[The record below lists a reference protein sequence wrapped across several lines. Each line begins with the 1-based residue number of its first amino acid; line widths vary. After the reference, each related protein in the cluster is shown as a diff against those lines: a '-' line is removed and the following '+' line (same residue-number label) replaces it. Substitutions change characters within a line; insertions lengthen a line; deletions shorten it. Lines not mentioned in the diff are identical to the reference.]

1 MAAEINRDPWATLD
15 EIMGV
20 EVVDQVEDGIGP
32 LAFFGRCSTED
43 NQDPKTSH
51 DWQLANAR
59 NVVEPRGGEVVAD
72 FFDIG
77 YSRSVPWERRPESSR
92 LLADLKRPD
101 RGWSGVCRG

>member
-1 MAAEINRDPWATLD
+1 MTADINRDPWATLD

-20 EVVDQVEDGIGP
+20 EVVDQVEHGIGP

-77 YSRSVPWERRPESSR
+77 FRGRCHGSVGRSR
-92 LLADLKRPD
+92 
-101 RGWSGVCRG
+101 RGCWLT